1 MKSKRHLL
9 ILFLIMLTIPTL
21 AQQRGVDIT
30 GTVIEKETNE
40 PIEQATVRLLGE
52 KDSAMIGGVA
62 TARNGRFTLKNI
74 KRGNYLLHISYVGFE
89 PLFQPLRITG
99 KTDPIKLGKLAL
111 TDGAIQ
117 LGEAVV
123 IGKAPEVSIN
133 NDTII
138 YNADSYKVTEGSMLE
153 DLLKKMPGVEVD
165 SEGKITV
172 NGKEIKKILV
182 DGKEFFSDDPKVAS
196 KNLPSKMINKV
207 QVLDKLSDMAKM
219 TGFDDG
225 EEETVINLTVKPGM
239 KQGWFG
245 NAFAGYGSEDRYEGN
260 FMVNRFINNNQLTLM
275 GGINNTNNMGFS
287 DLASTMF
294 QGMGGPRSRGGGA
307 GNGITTS
314 GNLGLNFSK
323 EFNPKMTVG
332 GNVRYSHSDNEAISK
347 SNRQNIL
354 PGDSTSYYNENNNSN
369 TKSDNVAADIRM
381 EWKPDSLT
389 QIIFRPS
396 FSYSN
401 SHSREGSYFNTLNE
415 EKDTV
420 NVGESNYLSDGEGYN
435 INARLEFSRKLN
447 SEGRVL
453 SGSLTGGLSDSYNK
467 GINYSNT
474 EYMLLAAGQENEL
487 VDQRFRYDNKGF
499 NYRVYLSWVEP
510 IGHNNFIQATY
521 SLRQN
526 KQESLKNS
534 YTRGSNSEEYNVL
547 DTAYS
552 KSYRNNFINQQVSL
566 AFKSIR
572 EKYDYTIGL
581 TVDPSHSTSENFVG
595 DTTLSKLSRNVV
607 NLSPMIR
614 FNYKYNK
621 RTNLRIN
628 YRGRTTQPTMTQLQP
643 VADIS
648 NPLNTTTGNPDL
660 KPTYTN
666 NMMIHFQKFVPEKQ
680 TAFMVI
686 TNLNYIIN
694 AIVNKSVYV
703 GNTGKKMTTYDNVN
717 GNYNGNI
724 RLIFNTPLK
733 NKRFSINSMTM
744 GSFAN
749 TNGFI
754 NDEKN
759 TNKNLVLME
768 RAGIDFRSDYLDLGL
783 NGNIRYNGTKN
794 SLQGQS
800 ELNAF
805 NYGVGGTTTIYLPL
819 EFKIESDINWSTNS
833 GYSDGFKQNEVL
845 WNASASKSF
854 LKGNQATLRFK
865 IYDILKQRSNISR
878 SVTASYT
885 QDSEYNTLGSY
896 FMVHFIYRF
905 SIFKGG
911 ASMNDVRGPGG
922 RRGHGGPMGPPPG
935 GRF

>member
-1 MKSKRHLL
+1 MKLGRCFFILL
-9 ILFLIMLTIPTL
+9 LVMLTMP
-21 AQQRGVDIT
+21 AFAQRGVDIT
-30 GTVIEKETNE
+30 GTVVEEGTNE
-40 PIEQATVRLLGE
+40 PIEQATVRLLSV
-52 KDSAMIGGVA
+52 KDSSMIGGVA
-62 TARNGRFTLKNI
+62 TLKNGVFTLKNI
-74 KRGNYLLHISYVGFE
+74 KNGSYLLHVSFVGFD
-89 PLFQPLRITG
+89 PLYQPLQITG
-99 KTDPIKLGKLAL
+99 KTNPVKLGKLSL

-123 IGKAPEVSIN
+123 IGKAPEVTVR
-133 NDTII
+133 NDTME

-153 DLLKKMPGVEVD
+153 DLLKKMPGVEID
-165 SEGKITV
+165 SDGKITV
-172 NGKEIKKILV
+172 NGKEIKKVLI

-196 KNLPSKMINKV
+196 KNLPSKMIDKV

-260 FMVNRFINNNQLTLM
+260 FMVNRFVNNNQLTLM
-275 GGINNTNNMGFS
+275 GGLNNTNNMGFS

-294 QGMGGPRSRGGGA
+294 QGMGGPRGRRGGGGA

-314 GNLGLNFSK
+314 GNIGLNFSK
-323 EFNPKMTVG
+323 EFNPKLTVG
-332 GNVRYSHSDNEAISK
+332 GNLRYSHSDNDALSK

-354 PGDSTSYYNENNNSN
+354 TGDSSSYYNENNSSN
-369 TKSDNVAADIRM
+369 TRSDNVAADVRM
-381 EWKPDSLT
+381 EWKPDTLT
-389 QIIFRPS
+389 QIIFRPN

-401 SHSREGSYFNTLNE
+401 SHNRERSYFNTLNGDR
-415 EKDTV
+415 DTV
-420 NVGESNYLSDGEGYN
+420 NIGESDYLSNSEGYN
-435 INARLEFSRKLN
+435 VNATLEFSRKLN
-447 SEGRVL
+447 SQGRVI
-453 SGSLTGGLSDSYNK
+453 SGSLSGGYNDSYNK
-467 GINYSNT
+467 GLNFSNT
-474 EYMLLAAGQENEL
+474 EYLMMADGQDNER

-499 NYRVYLSWVEP
+499 NYRAYVSWVEP
-510 IGHNNFIQATY
+510 IGHNNFLQATY
-521 SLRQN
+521 SIRQN

-534 YTRGSNSEEYNVL
+534 YTREDENGDYNLL

-566 AFKSIR
+566 AFKAVR
-572 EKYDYTIGL
+572 AKYDYTVGL

-595 DTTLSKLSRNVV
+595 DTTLSKLSRDVV

-614 FNYKYNK
+614 FNYKFDK

-628 YRGRTTQPTMTQLQP
+628 YRGRTSQPSMTQLQP

-648 NPLNTTTGNPDL
+648 DPLNTTMGNPDL

-666 NMMIHFQKFVPEKQ
+666 DLFVRFQKFVPEKQ
-680 TAFMVI
+680 TALMVM
-686 TNLNYIIN
+686 LNFDYVIN
-694 AIVNKSVYV
+694 DIVNKSVYV
-703 GNTGKKMTTYDNVN
+703 GSTGKKMTTYDNVN

-724 RLIFNTPLK
+724 RILFNTPFK
-733 NKRFSINSMTM
+733 NRKFSINSMSM
-744 GSFAN
+744 ASYAN
-749 TNGFI
+749 SNGFI
-754 NDEKN
+754 NEEKN
-759 TNKNLVLME
+759 TNRNMVLME

-783 NGNIRYNGTKN
+783 NGNIRYNGTQN

-800 ELNAF
+800 DLNAF
-805 NYGVGGTTTIYLPL
+805 NYGVGGSTTLYLPL
-819 EFKIESDINWSTNS
+819 DFKIESDVNWSTNS

-854 LKGNQATLRFK
+854 LKGKQATLRFK

-885 QDSEYNTLGSY
+885 QDTEYNTLSSY

-911 ASMNDVRGPGG
+911 AGMNDVMGRGG
-922 RRGHGGPMGPPPG
+922 RGPMGPPPG